1 MNDLNKPDFS
11 SKGLNKLFH
20 LRELN
25 TNFRTELLG
34 GITTFLTMSYIIF
47 VNPLFLSFFGDPNL
61 KNLALPFSASMT
73 ATCLASALM
82 CIFMGL
88 WTNYPFALA
97 PGMGLNAVVS
107 YQMVLSLGL
116 SWPQAMGVIVLE
128 GIAITILVITGFRE
142 AVMNSIPMSLKQAIS
157 IGIGLFL
164 AFIGLQNAGFI
175 KAHPVT
181 FVTLGDFTKWPI
193 LVSVFGILLTSILMK
208 RKVKGAL
215 LLGIILSTF
224 LAIILNYF
232 SGLSAFPEE
241 GKAIIPQSIFSAP
254 DLSTFGKFDFT
265 AIIKLGILPA
275 LMLIFSVMLSDFFD
289 TLGSVIGL
297 GTEAKFLDEK
307 GNLPRINRVLLVDS
321 LSAVMGGV
329 ASSSSVTTYI
339 ESAAGISAGGRSG
352 LTNVIVGILFILA
365 IFFSPLAGIVP
376 KEATAPAL
384 IIVGFLM
391 LIIIKEIPF
400 EKFEEAFPAFLI
412 MIVMPLTYSISNGIG
427 FGFIAYTLIMFL
439 SGKGKNIHP
448 LMYLVSF
455 AFTLD
460 FLLPVFKVVFKF

>member
-1 MNDLNKPDFS
+1 MSETIKSEFNP
-11 SKGLNKLFH
+11 KGLDKIFKLK
-20 LRELN
+20 ELN
-25 TNFRTELLG
+25 TNFRTELLAG
-34 GITTFLTMSYIIF
+34 ATTFLTMSYIIF

-61 KNLALPFSASMT
+61 KDLALPFSASMT
-73 ATCLASALM
+73 TTCLASAIM
-82 CIFMGL
+82 CILMGL

-107 YQMVLSLGL
+107 YQMVLSMGL

-128 GIAITILVITGFRE
+128 GLAITFLVITGFRE

-164 AFIGLQNAGFI
+164 AFIGLQNAGFV
-175 KAHPVT
+175 KSHPVT
-181 FVTLGDFTKWPI
+181 FVTLGDFTKWPAI
-193 LVSVFGILLTSILMK
+193 VSVYGLLLTSIFMK
-208 RKVKGAL
+208 RKIKGAL
-215 LLGIILSTF
+215 LLGIISSTI
-224 LAIILNYF
+224 LAIGLNYLTGF
-232 SGLSAFPEE
+232 SAFPEA
-241 GKAIIPQSIFSAP
+241 GKAIIPKSFLSAP
-254 DLSTFGKFDFT
+254 DLSTFGKFDFSS
-265 AIIKLGILPA
+265 IVKLGLLPA

-297 GTEAKFLDEK
+297 GTEGKLLDNK

-329 ASSSSVTTYI
+329 SSASSVTTYI

-352 LTNVIVGILFILA
+352 LSTVVVGALFFLA
-365 IFFSPLAGIVP
+365 IFLSPLAGIVP

-391 LIIIKEIPF
+391 LTIIKEIPF
-400 EKFEEAFPAFLI
+400 DRFEEAFPAFLI

-427 FGFIAYTLIMFL
+427 FGFISYTLIMLL
-439 SGKGKNIHP
+439 SGKGNKIHP
-448 LMYLVSF
+448 LMYLVSA

-460 FLLPVFKVVFKF
+460 FLLPVLKIIFKF

>member
-1 MNDLNKPDFS
+1 MSEITKSEFN
-11 SKGLNKLFH
+11 SKGQDKIFRLK
-20 LRELN
+20 ELN
-25 TNFRTELLG
+25 TNFRTELLAG
-34 GITTFLTMSYIIF
+34 ATTFLTMSYIIF

-61 KNLALPFSASMT
+61 KDLALPFSASMT
-73 ATCLASALM
+73 ATCLASAVM

-97 PGMGLNAVVS
+97 PGMGLNAIVS
-107 YQMVLSLGL
+107 YQMVLSMGL

-128 GIAITILVITGFRE
+128 GLAITFLVITGFRE
-142 AVMNSIPMSLKQAIS
+142 AVMNSIPMSLKHAIS

-164 AFIGLQNAGFI
+164 AFIGLQNAGLV
-175 KAHPVT
+175 KSHPVT
-181 FVTLGDFTKWPI
+181 FVALGDFTKWPI
-193 LVSVFGILLTSILMK
+193 IVSVFGLFLTSILMK

-215 LLGIILSTF
+215 LLGIVLSTL
-224 LAIILNYF
+224 LAIILNY
-232 SGLSAFPEE
+232 STELKAFPEA
-241 GKAIIPQSIFSAP
+241 GKAIIPKSFFSAP

-265 AIIKLGILPA
+265 AVIKLGLLPA

-297 GTEAKFLDEK
+297 GTEGKFLNEK

-329 ASSSSVTTYI
+329 SSSSSVTTYI

-352 LTNVIVGILFILA
+352 LSTVVVGILLFLA
-365 IFFSPLAGIVP
+365 IFLSPLAGIVP

-391 LIIIKEIPF
+391 LTIIKEIPF
-400 EKFEEAFPAFLI
+400 DRFEEAFPAFLI

-427 FGFIAYTLIMFL
+427 FGFISYTLIMLL
-439 SGKGKNIHP
+439 SGKGNKVHP
-448 LMYLVSF
+448 LMYLVSS

-460 FLLPVFKVVFKF
+460 FLLPVLKIIFKF